1 MSNYFQAGAHELGQ
15 NFLRDGAVIQTVVS
29 LASHGGGTLIE
40 WAAGNGTLTLP
51 LAQLNRPL
59 EAVEIDHRHVEM
71 LRRRVVG
78 PHVCITEGDILRH
91 APPAGAWTLVS
102 NVPFNITTPVLR
114 RLLSLPRWER
124 AVLITQWEV
133 ARKRAGVGGTTQLS
147 AQWWPWFT
155 FTLVQ
160 RVPSRAFAPRPSVD
174 AGILL
179 IDRRTEPLLPTRD
192 DYQRWVAAVF
202 NGRGRGIRQI
212 LVRSGGL
219 PQRASER
226 WCIEREVSPEALPR
240 SLSAEDWVSAYRL
253 RQ

>member
-1 MSNYFQAGAHELGQ
+1 MSNYARAGAHELGQ
-15 NFLRDGAVIQTVVS
+15 NFLRDPGVIRTVVD
-29 LASHGGGTLIE
+29 LASVGGGRLVE
-40 WAAGNGTLTLP
+40 WAAGNGALTVS
-51 LAQLNRPL
+51 LAQLDRPL
-59 EAVEIDHRHVEM
+59 EAVEIDSRRVQI
-71 LRRRVVG
+71 LRQRVVG

-91 APPAGAWTLVS
+91 APPAGKWTLVS

-114 RLLSLPRWER
+114 RLLPLPRWER

-147 AQWWPWFT
+147 AQWWPWFS

-160 RVPSRAFAPRPSVD
+160 RVPARAFVPRPSVD
-174 AGILL
+174 AGILVL
-179 IDRRTEPLLPTRD
+179 ERRTAPLLD
-192 DYQRWVAAVF
+192 AKGDYQQWVAAMF
-202 NGRGRGIRQI
+202 NGRGRGIRDI

-219 PQRASER
+219 PRRAAER
-226 WCIEREVSPEALPR
+226 WCVEQVVSPQALPR